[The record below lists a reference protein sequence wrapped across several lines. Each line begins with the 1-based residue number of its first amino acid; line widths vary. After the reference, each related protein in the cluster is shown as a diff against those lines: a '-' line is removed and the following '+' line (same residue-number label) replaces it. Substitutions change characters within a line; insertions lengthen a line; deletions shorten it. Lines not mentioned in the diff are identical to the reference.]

1 MAIDHSLAKGL
12 ATSLIKNWQSKI
24 QERYRT
30 ALKTLPKIDT
40 SKRSNFDKFIRL
52 HREAFKDTSIAFFYG
67 GSKRNPLIAN
77 VTMLPN
83 KGRRYGDWDE
93 NALGG
98 MVELEWIKD
107 FDSDDKFRPLG
118 FFVGEHALTRIY
130 QRSFHQEEGS
140 IIDPFKITDQLKLVP
155 LWTAFWVILILLV
168 AEYIQDDISL
178 IEPII
183 PSEDGL
189 FLCKTSDIP
198 TNPKLRML
206 EIRTYINQH
215 HFDSRQAHVHQ
226 IMFAASQSLEESILS
241 IYPYED
247 EMDEYQNFLSRV
259 AFDLMLHRVVDHID
273 EISDMVLLRHG
284 DFRIYKFREAVRIIY
299 SSRHNLGTDSLD
311 AYLKQGGRLNDLATL
326 LIKTAR
332 KEKLKEKV

>member
-24 QERYRT
+24 EERYRT

-40 SKRSNFDKFIRL
+40 SKRNNFDKFIRL

-107 FDSDDKFRPLG
+107 FGRDDKFRPLG
-118 FFVGEHALTRIY
+118 FFVGEHALARIY
-130 QRSFHQEEGS
+130 QRSFNQIEDGV
-140 IIDPFKITDQLKLVP
+140 IDPFKITERLRFVP
-155 LWTAFWVILILLV
+155 LWTAFWIKLIILV
-168 AEYIQDDISL
+168 GEYIQDDICL
-178 IEPII
+178 IEPLI

-189 FLCKTSDIP
+189 LLCKTSDIP
-198 TNPKLRML
+198 INARLRML
-206 EIRTYINQH
+206 EIRTYINKS
-215 HFDSRQAHVHQ
+215 HFDSKQDYAHQ
-226 IMFAASQSLEESILS
+226 IMLEASQKLEESVLA

-247 EMDEYQNFLSRV
+247 DVDENQNFVSYIL
-259 AFDLMLHRVVDHID
+259 FNLLLHRVVDHID
-273 EISDMVLLRHG
+273 EISNMVLSRRG
-284 DFRIYKFREAVRIIY
+284 DFRIYKFREAVRNIY
-299 SSRHNLGTDSLD
+299 SCRHSAAIESFD
-311 AYLKQGGRLNDLATL
+311 AHLKQGGTVNDITSF
-326 LIKTAR
+326 LIKMAKDEKR
-332 KEKLKEKV
+332 KDSQ